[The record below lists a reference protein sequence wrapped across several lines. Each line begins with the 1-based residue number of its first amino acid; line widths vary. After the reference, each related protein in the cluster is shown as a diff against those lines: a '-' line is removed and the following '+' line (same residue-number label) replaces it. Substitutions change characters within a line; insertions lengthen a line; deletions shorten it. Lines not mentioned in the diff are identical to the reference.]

1 VLIKPLITEVNRKK
15 LVEILNYRFENQA
28 WLQEALT
35 HRSKKSKN
43 NNERLEYLGDSI
55 LGFVIAAELF
65 VLFPNAT
72 EGELS
77 RCRARLVK
85 GETLADLARMLN
97 IGDYLFL
104 GPGEMKSG
112 GCRRESTLADALESI
127 IGAIYMD
134 SGLESASNFVLHIYK
149 NLLKSIS
156 TDDSKKDP
164 KTTLQEYLQSR
175 RLPLPEYTIIS
186 TNGYLHEQIFTVEC
200 SVVAL
205 GAKALG
211 KGFSRRKA
219 EQQSAENALKQLLT

>member
-1 VLIKPLITEVNRKK
+1 LITEINRNK
-15 LVEILNYRFENQA
+15 LVKILNYRFEAQA
-28 WLQEALT
+28 LLQEALT

-43 NNERLEYLGDSI
+43 NNERLEFLGDSI

-85 GETLADLARMLN
+85 GETLAELARILN
-97 IGDYLFL
+97 IGDYLLL

-134 SGLESASNFVLHIYK
+134 SGLKSASNFVLHIYD

-156 TDDSKKDP
+156 IDDSKKDP
-164 KTTLQEYLQSR
+164 KTMLQEYLQSR
-175 RLPLPEYTIIS
+175 KLPLPQYTIIS
-186 TNGYLHEQIFTVEC
+186 TDGNLHEQIFTVEC
-200 SVVAL
+200 SVVEL
-205 GAKALG
+205 GGKVLG
-211 KGFSRRKA
+211 KGSSRRKA
-219 EQQSAENALKQLLT
+219 EQESAENTLKRLLT